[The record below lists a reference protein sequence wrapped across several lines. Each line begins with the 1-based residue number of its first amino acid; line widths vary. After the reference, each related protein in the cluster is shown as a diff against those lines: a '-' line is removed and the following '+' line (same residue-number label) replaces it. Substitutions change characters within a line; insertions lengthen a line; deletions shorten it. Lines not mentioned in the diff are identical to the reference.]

1 MSTMSS
7 TMISAAPTGPSGIT
21 LLLRDPKE
29 TARRCLEEEGLK
41 PLTIAALGA
50 LAVGAAVFGAV
61 VGSFRGGEQIAYGAI
76 KVPLA
81 MLGALVL
88 CVPAFHAIAASLG
101 RPYPLRTVVA
111 LTIAAAGR
119 ASLVLL
125 AFAPVLWLAYDLGLG
140 YHAAALAA
148 ALAYAF
154 SGLAALGVLL
164 RGLGEGRHRITTAI
178 AFIAVFLAAGGQTSW
193 ILRPYLVRPQSEDV
207 PFLRSVEGGFADAL
221 YRSSRSA
228 VGLYDRA
235 EEQWVGSQRAME
247 SGRYAADAYDYGEPI
262 GSMEESQ
269 AVEAPLYDPRVP
281 GTIEIDMRDQA
292 RRDDP
297 WEAPEESEY

>member
-1 MSTMSS
+1 MSTMST
-7 TMISAAPTGPSGIT
+7 TMISGDPAGPSGIT

-41 PLTIAALGA
+41 PLTIASLGA
-50 LAVGAAVFGAV
+50 LVVGAAVFGAV
-61 VGSFRGGEQIAYGAI
+61 VGSFRGGEQIVYGAI

-81 MLGALVL
+81 MMGALVL

-125 AFAPVLWLAYDLGLG
+125 AFAPVLWLTYDLGLS

-148 ALAYAF
+148 AGAYAF
-154 SGLAALGVLL
+154 SGLAALGVLV
-164 RGLGEGRHRITTAI
+164 RGLGEGKHRITTAV
-178 AFIAVFLAAGGQTSW
+178 AFVAVFFAAGAQTSW
-193 ILRPYLVRPQSEDV
+193 ILRPYLVRPQTEEV
-207 PFLRSVEGGFADAL
+207 PFLRTVEGGFADSL
-221 YRSSRSA
+221 FRSSRSA

-235 EEQWVGSQRAME
+235 EAEWVGSRRESRALE
-247 SGRYAADAYDYGEPI
+247 DYDYAEPV
-262 GSMEESQ
+262 GAMEESQ
-269 AVEAPLYDPRVP
+269 PMQAPYYGPRVP
-281 GTIEIDMRDQA
+281 GTIEIDMRRGEPQP
-292 RRDDP
+292 RDP
-297 WEAPEESEY
+297 WEAREESGY